1 MLYIDADGYIDAARI
16 TKRIFPALHHGEM
29 IHVNGIV
36 VHQTNAPTLQSTF
49 NSYQHANANGAH
61 FIIDKDGSI
70 YQTASL
76 FRITYHVGLMRSR
89 CLITHRC
96 EPAELKKAALLE
108 NAWRTKEIS
117 DREKAKTW
125 PDRFPANTDSIG
137 IEIVGAAYKKDHSDK
152 NAKEYIYEAVTE
164 QQNQSLKWLIS
175 ELKDTF
181 GIRKNEIFRHPDI
194 ARKNETEASSAKW

>member
-1 MLYIDADGYIDAARI
+1 M
-16 TKRIFPALHHGEM
+16 
-29 IHVNGIV
+29 
-36 VHQTNAPTLQSTF
+36 
-49 NSYQHANANGAH
+49 
-61 FIIDKDGSI
+61 
-70 YQTASL
+70 
-76 FRITYHVGLMRSR
+76 
-89 CLITHRC
+89 
-96 EPAELKKAALLE
+96 KKTALLE

-137 IEIVGAAYKKDHSDK
+137 IEIVGAAYKKDPSDK

-164 QQNQSLKWLIS
+164 QQNQSLKWLIN

-181 GIRKNEIFRHPDI
+181 GIRVNEIFRHPDI